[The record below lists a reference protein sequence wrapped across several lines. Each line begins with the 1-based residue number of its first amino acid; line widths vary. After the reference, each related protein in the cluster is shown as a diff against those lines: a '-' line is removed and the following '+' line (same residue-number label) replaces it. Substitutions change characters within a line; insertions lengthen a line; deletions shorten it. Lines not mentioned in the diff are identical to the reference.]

1 MDYQSD
7 QAVEILRRT
16 PATLTAL
23 LRGLPEEWTKSNAG
37 PDTWSACDV
46 VGHLLHAEETDWI
59 PRARIILEHGEA
71 HPFESFDRTAM
82 FQKYQGYSLDQLLD
96 QLLAAFEQAREKSL
110 ATLDEWRL
118 TPEQWALQGTH
129 PALGTV
135 TLSQL
140 LATWVVHDLNHI
152 GQIVEVMS
160 HQYADAVGP
169 WRAYLAILTR
179 PILTE

>member
-1 MDYQSD
+1 MESRMDYQYE

-16 PATLTAL
+16 PASLTAL
-23 LRGLPEEWTKSNAG
+23 LRGLPEAWTTSTEG
-37 PDTWSACDV
+37 PDTWSAYV
-46 VGHLLHAEETDWI
+46 IVGHLLHGDEADWI
-59 PRARIILEHGEA
+59 ERARIILEHGEQR
-71 HPFESFDRTAM
+71 PFDSFNRTAM
-82 FQKYQGYSLDQLLD
+82 FEKYQGFSLD
-96 QLLAAFEQAREKSL
+96 QLLAAFEQVRANNL
-110 ATLDEWRL
+110 ATLRAWHI
-118 TPEQWALQGTH
+118 TPEQLTRKGTH
-129 PALGTV
+129 PALGPV

-160 HQYADAVGP
+160 RQYAEAVGP

>member
-7 QAVEILRRT
+7 QAIEILRRT

-37 PDTWSACDV
+37 PDTWSAYDV

-59 PRARIILEHGEA
+59 PRARIILEEGES
-71 HPFESFDRTAM
+71 HPFDSFDRRAM
-82 FQKYQGYSLDQLLD
+82 FEKYQGYSLDQLL
-96 QLLAAFEQAREKSL
+96 AAFGQAREKSL
-110 ATLDEWRL
+110 ATLNGWNI
-118 TPEQWALQGTH
+118 TPQQLALKGTH

-140 LATWVVHDLNHI
+140 LATWVIHDLNHI